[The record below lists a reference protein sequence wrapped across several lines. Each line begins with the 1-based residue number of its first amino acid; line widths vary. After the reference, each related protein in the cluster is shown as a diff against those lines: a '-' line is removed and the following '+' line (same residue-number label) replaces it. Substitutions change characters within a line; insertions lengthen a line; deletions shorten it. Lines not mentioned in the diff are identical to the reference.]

1 MTSREI
7 IIKLIDGNLISG
19 EEAVQLLN
27 DIIVSEIYQ
36 AEQLVKDKP
45 KDGGY
50 HLWPADLGVATTT
63 TGITWTGGP
72 DTTGTYS
79 SCSSK

>member
-7 IIKLIDGNLISG
+7 IIKLIDENLISG

-36 AEQLVKDKP
+36 AEQLVKDKSEKNTYP
-45 KDGGY
+45 Q
-50 HLWPADLGVATTT
+50 WPNNIGIGT
-63 TGITWTGGP
+63 TGITWTGGS
-72 DTTGTYS
+72 DTTTNGTYS
-79 SCSSK
+79 ISSK